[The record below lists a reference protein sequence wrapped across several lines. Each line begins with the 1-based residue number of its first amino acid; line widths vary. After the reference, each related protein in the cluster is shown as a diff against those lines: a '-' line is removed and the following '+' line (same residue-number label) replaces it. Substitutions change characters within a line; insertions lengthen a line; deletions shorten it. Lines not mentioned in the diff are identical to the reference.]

1 MFHLFLIAGITNVD
15 IVCNFFSDPPQI
27 TMPREETL
35 EFDKG
40 TEVEI
45 VCKASGNPLPTIT
58 WTNETSNTIAGS
70 DGRLRFN
77 SINEKDSGSSFTC
90 VADNGIQPADS
101 FTVVLIVGGE

>member
-1 MFHLFLIAGITNVD
+1 
-15 IVCNFFSDPPQI
+15 
-27 TMPREETL
+27 MPREETL
-35 EFDKG
+35 EFYKD

-45 VCKASGNPLPTIT
+45 VCKVSGNPPPTIT

-77 SINEKDSGSSFTC
+77 SINEKDSGSIFTC

>member
-1 MFHLFLIAGITNVD
+1 
-15 IVCNFFSDPPQI
+15 
-27 TMPREETL
+27 MPREETL
-35 EFDKG
+35 EFDKD

-45 VCKASGNPLPTIT
+45 VCNASGNPPPTIT
-58 WTNETSNTIAGS
+58 WRNETSNTIAGS

-77 SINEKDSGSSFTC
+77 SIKEKDSGSNYTC